1 MSDCVLNLRSMI
13 YRILLIFTFWTIGLA
28 GTGIS
33 QLRVV
38 AFGPGSSDT
47 DGWANINSVNFSGY
61 GGFPGSSAWPAPI
74 GSNVIGSGDAVLS
87 RVAGSPTGGGPFLSS
102 SSIYFGNFSQV
113 ANALGGT
120 LRVSD
125 STPLANLNTLV
136 FQIQIGEV
144 MGYDFY
150 SPSGAPALK
159 VNGGSTAVNP
169 LYSGVLDRYQSGT
182 FLSPA
187 TGKDEPVY
195 VNTWGYQWDV
205 SSFGPISSFS
215 IDFSGVTHSQVYAL
229 QLDQGSTVLN
239 VAMIP
244 EPGVSW
250 MLFSGACWSLVRR
263 RSRRLA

>member
-1 MSDCVLNLRSMI
+1 MI
-13 YRILLIFTFWTIGLA
+13 YRFAAFFIFWIVGLA
-28 GTGIS
+28 GAGMS

-38 AFGPGSSDT
+38 DFGTGTSET

-74 GSNVIGSGDAVLS
+74 GSNFAGSGDADLY

-102 SSIYFGNFSQV
+102 SSIYFGNFAQV

-125 STPLANLNTLV
+125 STPVANLNTLV

-150 SPSGAPALK
+150 NPSGAPALK
-159 VNGGSTAVNP
+159 VNGGSTAVSP

-187 TGKDEPVY
+187 TGNDEPVF

-229 QLDQGSTVLN
+229 QLDQGTAQFN

-250 MLFSGACWSLVRR
+250 MLLSGACWSLVRR
-263 RSRRLA
+263 RSRRQA